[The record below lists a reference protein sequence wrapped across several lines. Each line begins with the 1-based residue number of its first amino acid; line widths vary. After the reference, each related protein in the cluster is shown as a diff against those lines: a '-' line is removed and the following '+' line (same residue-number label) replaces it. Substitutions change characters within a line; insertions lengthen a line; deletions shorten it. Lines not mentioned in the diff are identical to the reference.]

1 MNPQFS
7 DPRFSSRW
15 TWRRRR
21 RWARWSSRWWRGWKS
36 AEGRDKQSRLNL
48 NTHLMFKYQGCTP
61 RLVPQG
67 IELPRPTP
75 QKLAKAAERGKVDF
89 NLFCLYLLTILTR
102 QTYTL
107 SGNQLI
113 YALLPRPADF
123 PPCPTPKAKC
133 SAPCSLILILILTL
147 ISMNS
152 VFEQVVKLGCH
163 WFALNS
169 SLLLFYRELLTC
181 CHTKV

>member
-1 MNPQFS
+1 MGEVVEQVVERLEERRG
-7 DPRFSSRW
+7 PRQ
-15 TWRRRR
+15 
-21 RWARWSSRWWRGWKS
+21 AIQVELEY
-36 AEGRDKQSRLNL
+36 A
-48 NTHLMFKYQGCTP
+48 FKYQGCTP

-75 QKLAKAAERGKVDF
+75 QKLAKAGERDKVDF
-89 NLFCLYLLTILTR
+89 NLLCLYLLTILTR

-113 YALLPRPADF
+113 YAILPRAANF

-133 SAPCSLILILILTL
+133 SAPCILILIL

-152 VFEQVVKLGCH
+152 VFSQVVKLGCH